1 MKKRLWHRC
10 FPVNLKC
17 SLMLLKKFLNDETKK
32 NSAMIVLKSSMMELK
47 KSCNDCTEKF
57 KRFLNNA
64 A

>member
-1 MKKRLWHRC
+1 MC